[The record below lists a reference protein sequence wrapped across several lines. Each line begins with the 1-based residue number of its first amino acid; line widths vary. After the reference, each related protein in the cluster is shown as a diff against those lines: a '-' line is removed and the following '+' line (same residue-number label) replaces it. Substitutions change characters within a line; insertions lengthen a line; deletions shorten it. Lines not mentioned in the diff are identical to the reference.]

1 MVFASWRGVV
11 GVVKPTHR
19 PGSLEEFI
27 RLLPEGIGVVPV
39 YLNFK
44 RGTEDEF
51 RAALNAVEEKVA
63 ELAQE
68 GVDLIHPEGA
78 PPFMVHGYKGEEKI
92 IKEWEA
98 KYKIPMV
105 TAAQTQVEALR
116 ALKVKKFVGVT
127 YFINSVNDITTRY
140 FPRRRLRC
148 SRHGRNLR
156 GLRRRRTDCIA
167 GNLRAHAESLPKKSK
182 RRGDLYARHGLA
194 LPRHHPFARGR
205 FASSRHSPCSRAR
218 LVDPKAAAC
227 KTNRE
232 RLWQIARRDDLK
244 CLEVM
249 DITRLS
255 IHPTILSFRGP
266 QQAAG

>member
-39 YLNFK
+39 YLHFK

-63 ELAQE
+63 ELAAE
-68 GVDLIHPEGA
+68 GLDLIHPEGA

-98 KYKIPMV
+98 KYKTPMV

-116 ALKVKKFVGVT
+116 ALKIKKFVGVT
-127 YFINSVNDITTRY
+127 YFVNSVNDITTNY
-140 FPRRRLRC
+140 FRDAGFDVKAMEGISVAFEDVGRLASQEIYAHTRKAFLKHPDADGIYMLGTGWRC
-148 SRHGRNLR
+148 LDVIHL
-156 GLRRRRTDCIA
+156 L
-167 GNLRAHAESLPKKSK
+167 EE
-182 RRGDLYARHGLA
+182 DLQV
-194 LPRHHPFARGR
+194 P
-205 FASSRHSPCSRAR
+205 
-218 LVDPKAAAC
+218 V
-227 KTNRE
+227 
-232 RLWQIARRDDLK
+232 
-244 CLEVM
+244 
-249 DITRLS
+249 
-255 IHPTILSFRGP
+255 IHPVPARVWAVEKRLHVRQPMKGFGRLLEEMP
-266 QQAAG
+266 

>member
-1 MVFASWRGVV
+1 VVFASWRGVV

-27 RLLPEGIGVVPV
+27 RLLPDGIGVVPV

-51 RAALNAVEEKVA
+51 RGALNAVEEKVA
-63 ELAQE
+63 ELAAE

-116 ALKVKKFVGVT
+116 ALNVKRFVGVT
-127 YFINSVNDITTRY
+127 YFIGKVNDITTRY
-140 FPRRRLRC
+140 FQDAGFDVLGMEGIPVAFEDVGRLASQEIYAHTRKAFLKNQNADGIYMLGTGWRC
-148 SRHGRNLR
+148 LDIIHL
-156 GLRRRRTDCIA
+156 L
-167 GNLRAHAESLPKKSK
+167 EE
-182 RRGDLYARHGLA
+182 DLQV
-194 LPRHHPFARGR
+194 P
-205 FASSRHSPCSRAR
+205 
-218 LVDPKAAAC
+218 
-227 KTNRE
+227 
-232 RLWQIARRDDLK
+232 I
-244 CLEVM
+244 
-249 DITRLS
+249 
-255 IHPTILSFRGP
+255 IHPVPARVWAIQKRLHVRQRVKGFGRLLEEMP
-266 QQAAG
+266 

>member
-116 ALKVKKFVGVT
+116 ALNVKKFVGVT
-127 YFINSVNDITTRY
+127 YFIGSVNDITTRY
-140 FPRRRLRC
+140 FQDAGFDVLAMEGISVAFEDVGRIASQEIYAHTRKAFLKNPGAEGIYMLGTGWRC
-148 SRHGRNLR
+148 LDIIHL
-156 GLRRRRTDCIA
+156 L
-167 GNLRAHAESLPKKSK
+167 EE
-182 RRGDLYARHGLA
+182 DLQV
-194 LPRHHPFARGR
+194 P
-205 FASSRHSPCSRAR
+205 
-218 LVDPKAAAC
+218 V
-227 KTNRE
+227 
-232 RLWQIARRDDLK
+232 
-244 CLEVM
+244 
-249 DITRLS
+249 
-255 IHPTILSFRGP
+255 IHPVPARVWSIQKRLHVRQTVKGFGKLLEEMP
-266 QQAAG
+266 

>member
-27 RLLPEGIGVVPV
+27 RLLPDGIGVIPV

-51 RAALNAVEEKVA
+51 RAALNAMEEKVA

-78 PPFMVHGYKGEEKI
+78 PPFMVQGYRGEEQL
-92 IKEWEA
+92 IKDWEA

-116 ALKVKKFVGVT
+116 ALNIKKFVGVT

-140 FPRRRLRC
+140 FQEAGFDVLAMEGMRVAFEDVGRLASQEIYAHARKAFLNHEHADGIYMLGTGWRCLDIIRLLEEDLQVPVVHAVSARVWAVQKRLRV
-148 SRHGRNLR
+148 RQPVR
-156 GLRRRRTDCIA
+156 GFGKL
-167 GNLRAHAESLPKKSK
+167 LQEMP
-182 RRGDLYARHGLA
+182 
-194 LPRHHPFARGR
+194 
-205 FASSRHSPCSRAR
+205 
-218 LVDPKAAAC
+218 
-227 KTNRE
+227 
-232 RLWQIARRDDLK
+232 
-244 CLEVM
+244 
-249 DITRLS
+249 
-255 IHPTILSFRGP
+255 
-266 QQAAG
+266 

>member
-63 ELAQE
+63 ELAKE

-78 PPFMVHGYKGEEKI
+78 PPFMVHGYKGEEKLT
-92 IKEWEA
+92 KEWEA
-98 KYKIPMV
+98 KYKTPMV

-116 ALKVKKFVGVT
+116 ALNVKKFVGVT
-127 YFINSVNDITTRY
+127 YFVNSVNDITTSY
-140 FPRRRLRC
+140 FRDAGFDVMAMEGIAVAFEDVGRLA
-148 SRHGRNLR
+148 SQE
-156 GLRRRRTDCIA
+156 IY
-167 GNLRAHAESLPKKSK
+167 AHARKAFLKNPGAEGIYMLGTGW
-182 RRGDLYARHGLA
+182 RCLDIIHLLEEDLQV
-194 LPRHHPFARGR
+194 P
-205 FASSRHSPCSRAR
+205 
-218 LVDPKAAAC
+218 V
-227 KTNRE
+227 
-232 RLWQIARRDDLK
+232 
-244 CLEVM
+244 
-249 DITRLS
+249 
-255 IHPTILSFRGP
+255 IHPVPARVWSIEKRLHVRQPVKGFGKLLEEMP
-266 QQAAG
+266 

>member
-27 RLLPEGIGVVPV
+27 RLLPDGIGVVPV

-51 RAALNAVEEKVA
+51 RGALNAVEEKVA
-63 ELAQE
+63 ELATE

-116 ALKVKKFVGVT
+116 ALNVKRFVGVT
-127 YFINSVNDITTRY
+127 YFIGKVNDITTRY
-140 FPRRRLRC
+140 FQDANFDVLGMEGIPVAFEDVGRLASQEIYAHTRKAFLKNQNADGIYMLGTGWRC
-148 SRHGRNLR
+148 LDIIHL
-156 GLRRRRTDCIA
+156 LEED
-167 GNLRAHAESLPKKSK
+167 LQLP
-182 RRGDLYARHGLA
+182 
-194 LPRHHPFARGR
+194 
-205 FASSRHSPCSRAR
+205 
-218 LVDPKAAAC
+218 V
-227 KTNRE
+227 
-232 RLWQIARRDDLK
+232 
-244 CLEVM
+244 
-249 DITRLS
+249 
-255 IHPTILSFRGP
+255 IHPVPVRVWAIQKRLHVRQRVKGFGRLLEEMP
-266 QQAAG
+266 

>member
-27 RLLPEGIGVVPV
+27 RLLPDGIGVVPV

-51 RAALNAVEEKVA
+51 RGALNAVEEKVA
-63 ELAQE
+63 ELAAE

-116 ALKVKKFVGVT
+116 ALNVKRFVGVT
-127 YFINSVNDITTRY
+127 YFIGKVNDITTRY
-140 FPRRRLRC
+140 FQDAGFDVLGMEGIPVAFEDVGRLASQEIYAHTRKAFLKNQNADGIYMLGTGWRC
-148 SRHGRNLR
+148 LDIIHL
-156 GLRRRRTDCIA
+156 L
-167 GNLRAHAESLPKKSK
+167 EE
-182 RRGDLYARHGLA
+182 DLQV
-194 LPRHHPFARGR
+194 P
-205 FASSRHSPCSRAR
+205 
-218 LVDPKAAAC
+218 V
-227 KTNRE
+227 
-232 RLWQIARRDDLK
+232 
-244 CLEVM
+244 
-249 DITRLS
+249 
-255 IHPTILSFRGP
+255 IHPVPARVWAIQKRLHVRQRVKGFGRLLEEMP
-266 QQAAG
+266 

>member
-27 RLLPEGIGVVPV
+27 RLLPDGIGVVPV

-51 RAALNAVEEKVA
+51 RGALNAVEEKVA
-63 ELAQE
+63 ELATE

-116 ALKVKKFVGVT
+116 ALNVKRFVGVT
-127 YFINSVNDITTRY
+127 YFIGKVNDITTRY
-140 FPRRRLRC
+140 FQDARFDVLGMEGIPVAFEDVGRLASQEIYAHTRKAFLKNQNADGIYMLGTGWRC
-148 SRHGRNLR
+148 LDIIHL
-156 GLRRRRTDCIA
+156 L
-167 GNLRAHAESLPKKSK
+167 EE
-182 RRGDLYARHGLA
+182 DLQV
-194 LPRHHPFARGR
+194 P
-205 FASSRHSPCSRAR
+205 
-218 LVDPKAAAC
+218 V
-227 KTNRE
+227 
-232 RLWQIARRDDLK
+232 
-244 CLEVM
+244 
-249 DITRLS
+249 
-255 IHPTILSFRGP
+255 IHPVPARVWAIQKRLHVRQRVKGFGRLLEEMP
-266 QQAAG
+266 

>member
-63 ELAQE
+63 ELAKE

-98 KYKIPMV
+98 KYQTPMI

-116 ALKVKKFVGVT
+116 ALGVKKFVGVT
-127 YFINSVNDITTRY
+127 YFTGSINDIFTRY
-140 FPRRRLRC
+140 FQEAGFDVLSMEGMAVAFEDVGRLAAQEIYAHTRKAFLKNHGADGIYMLGTGWRC
-148 SRHGRNLR
+148 LDIIHL
-156 GLRRRRTDCIA
+156 LEED
-167 GNLRAHAESLPKKSK
+167 LQVPVVHAVPARVWAVQK
-182 RRGDLYARHGLA
+182 RLHVRQAVKGFGKL
-194 LPRHHPFARGR
+194 
-205 FASSRHSPCSRAR
+205 
-218 LVDPKAAAC
+218 
-227 KTNRE
+227 
-232 RLWQIARRDDLK
+232 
-244 CLEVM
+244 LEQM
-249 DITRLS
+249 
-255 IHPTILSFRGP
+255 P
-266 QQAAG
+266 

>member
-27 RLLPEGIGVVPV
+27 RLLPDGIGVVPV

-51 RAALNAVEEKVA
+51 RGALNAVEEKVA
-63 ELAQE
+63 ELATE

-116 ALKVKKFVGVT
+116 ALNVKRFVGVT
-127 YFINSVNDITTRY
+127 YFIGEVNDITTRY
-140 FPRRRLRC
+140 FQDANFDVLGMEGIPVAFEDVGRLASQEIYAHTRKAFLKNQNADGIYMLGTGWRC
-148 SRHGRNLR
+148 LDIIHL
-156 GLRRRRTDCIA
+156 L
-167 GNLRAHAESLPKKSK
+167 EE
-182 RRGDLYARHGLA
+182 DLQV
-194 LPRHHPFARGR
+194 P
-205 FASSRHSPCSRAR
+205 
-218 LVDPKAAAC
+218 V
-227 KTNRE
+227 
-232 RLWQIARRDDLK
+232 
-244 CLEVM
+244 
-249 DITRLS
+249 
-255 IHPTILSFRGP
+255 IHPVPARVWAIQKRLHVRQRVKGFGRLLEEMP
-266 QQAAG
+266 

>member
-1 MVFASWRGVV
+1 VVFASWRGVV

-27 RLLPEGIGVVPV
+27 RLLPDGIGVVPV

-51 RAALNAVEEKVA
+51 RGALNAVEEKVA
-63 ELAQE
+63 ELATE

-116 ALKVKKFVGVT
+116 ALNVKRFVGVT
-127 YFINSVNDITTRY
+127 YFIGEVNDITTRY
-140 FPRRRLRC
+140 FQDANFDVLGMEGIPVAFEDVGRLASQEIYAHTRRAFLKNQNADGIYMLGTGWRC
-148 SRHGRNLR
+148 LDIIHL
-156 GLRRRRTDCIA
+156 L
-167 GNLRAHAESLPKKSK
+167 EE
-182 RRGDLYARHGLA
+182 DLQV
-194 LPRHHPFARGR
+194 P
-205 FASSRHSPCSRAR
+205 
-218 LVDPKAAAC
+218 V
-227 KTNRE
+227 
-232 RLWQIARRDDLK
+232 
-244 CLEVM
+244 
-249 DITRLS
+249 
-255 IHPTILSFRGP
+255 IHPVPARVWAIQKRLHVRQRVKGFGRLLEEMP
-266 QQAAG
+266 

>member
-1 MVFASWRGVV
+1 MGFASWRGVV

-27 RLLPEGIGVVPV
+27 RLLPEGIGVLPV

-63 ELAQE
+63 ELARE

-98 KYKIPMV
+98 KYKVPMV

-116 ALKVKKFVGVT
+116 ALNIKKFVGVT
-127 YFINSVNDITTRY
+127 YFVNSVNDITTGY
-140 FPRRRLRC
+140 FQDAGFEVLAMEGMAVAFEDVGRLASQEIYAHTRKAFLKHPEADGIYMLGTGWRC
-148 SRHGRNLR
+148 LDIIRLLEEDLQVPVVHAVPARVWSVQKRLHVRQ
-156 GLRRRRTDCIA
+156 
-167 GNLRAHAESLPKKSK
+167 RAKGFGKL
-182 RRGDLYARHGLA
+182 
-194 LPRHHPFARGR
+194 
-205 FASSRHSPCSRAR
+205 
-218 LVDPKAAAC
+218 
-227 KTNRE
+227 
-232 RLWQIARRDDLK
+232 
-244 CLEVM
+244 LEEM
-249 DITRLS
+249 
-255 IHPTILSFRGP
+255 P
-266 QQAAG
+266 

>member
-51 RAALNAVEEKVA
+51 RAALHAVEEKVA

-92 IKEWEA
+92 IKEWET
-98 KYKIPMV
+98 KYKVPMV

-116 ALKVKKFVGVT
+116 ALNVKKFVGVT
-127 YFINSVNDITTRY
+127 YFVNSVNDITANYFRDAGFDAMAMEGISVAFEDVGRLASQEIYAHTRKAFLKHPSADGIY
-140 FPRRRLRC
+140 MLGTGWRCLDIIHLLEEDLQVPVVHPVPARVWSIEKRLHVRQPMKGF
-148 SRHGRNLR
+148 GRL
-156 GLRRRRTDCIA
+156 
-167 GNLRAHAESLPKKSK
+167 
-182 RRGDLYARHGLA
+182 
-194 LPRHHPFARGR
+194 
-205 FASSRHSPCSRAR
+205 
-218 LVDPKAAAC
+218 
-227 KTNRE
+227 
-232 RLWQIARRDDLK
+232 
-244 CLEVM
+244 LEEM
-249 DITRLS
+249 
-255 IHPTILSFRGP
+255 P
-266 QQAAG
+266 